1 MICIVEVHESKSERE
16 QNVWKTMCLPVCL
29 YLSLPLPV
37 CLSVCLSLTAYIL
50 SIHTCFREISLS
62 NDMASSDV
70 SIAILASKLCC
81 LDTKWYRNFGE
92 LICLVKI
99 LLQLNENGETKKHIR
114 KKHLLTT

>member
-1 MICIVEVHESKSERE
+1 MHCWSPWVKKWEGTKRFENDVSPRLFVPESASA
-16 QNVWKTMCLPVCL
+16 
-29 YLSLPLPV
+29 

-81 LDTKWYRNFGE
+81 LDTKDQFKWYRNFGE

-99 LLQLNENGETKKHIR
+99 LLQLNDNGETKKN
-114 KKHLLTT
+114 T

>member
-1 MICIVEVHESKSERE
+1 
-16 QNVWKTMCLPVCL
+16 
-29 YLSLPLPV
+29 
-37 CLSVCLSLTAYIL
+37 
-50 SIHTCFREISLS
+50 
-62 NDMASSDV
+62 MASSDV

-81 LDTKWYRNFGE
+81 LDTKDQFKWYRNFEE

>member
-16 QNVWKTMCLPVCL
+16 QNVLKTMCLPVCFC
-29 YLSLPLPV
+29 LSLPLPV

-81 LDTKWYRNFGE
+81 LDTKDQFKWYRNFGE

-99 LLQLNENGETKKHIR
+99 LLQLNDNGETKN
-114 KKHLLTT
+114 T